1 METIHLWPTMVHW
14 SYFIRYHP
22 LDPMSTWDRLRWS
35 LTKSHPFPALA
46 LAIFSVSSQQQKHQI
61 PFEKSD
67 PIKFRLMFWGVT
79 RLKKPRL
86 DVRKYGCTKKC
97 NMQTVYAY
105 IIYVYI
111 SCIHSTLAMHV
122 SFYLSPVAYL
132 PINLPCIIQGK
143 SQSSLPSLSSSTT
156 TNLDDS
162 TQAEVCLVVRQARG
176 TMMLPV
182 AAWGH
187 QFLMHVAVL
196 YTPATKGE
204 MNTPDIKTWR
214 CKWLWALNHW
224 PISKQWMYLKNRD
237 GQYTWH
243 LSMLRPTNETV
254 SLVFLMTTGCPPPR
268 ETHVE
273 QDPGYRTLF

>member
-1 METIHLWPTMVHW
+1 MQYANSIC
-14 SYFIRYHP
+14 IYHICIYK
-22 LDPMSTWDRLRWS
+22 LHTFH
-35 LTKSHPFPALA
+35 T
-46 LAIFSVSSQQQKHQI
+46 
-61 PFEKSD
+61 
-67 PIKFRLMFWGVT
+67 G
-79 RLKKPRL
+79 
-86 DVRKYGCTKKC
+86 
-97 NMQTVYAY
+97 YA
-105 IIYVYI
+105 
-111 SCIHSTLAMHV
+111 CL
-122 SFYLSPVAYL
+122 FL
-132 PINLPCIIQGK
+132 PITCRLPTYQPTLHHPQGK